1 MQKVKPFRCKKYLK
15 RVAELGCAICHSPDA
30 VAHHVTGSKQSGMG
44 TKPSDKLTFPLCV
57 AHHHFIHQYGY
68 KTFEHKFGH
77 QADFIRQTQEALN
90 EKL

>member
-1 MQKVKPFRCKKYLK
+1 MQKEKPFRCKKYLK
-15 RVAELGCAICHSPDA
+15 RVAELGCVICGNEA
-30 VAHHVTGSKQSGMG
+30 VAHHVIGSKQSGMG
-44 TKPSDKLTFPLCV
+44 MKVSDKLTFPLCV

-90 EKL
+90 EN